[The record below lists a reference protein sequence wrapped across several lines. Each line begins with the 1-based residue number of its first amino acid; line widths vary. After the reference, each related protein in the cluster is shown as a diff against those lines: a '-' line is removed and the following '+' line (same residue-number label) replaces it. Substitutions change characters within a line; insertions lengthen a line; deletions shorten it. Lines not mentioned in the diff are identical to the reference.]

1 MESTK
6 IKPKKDVGRFFADIG
21 PILQGDFALS
31 HNLSQIFSSILHFGV
46 SSPVT
51 I

>member
-21 PILQGDFALS
+21 PILQSEIALS
-31 HNLSQIFSSILHFGV
+31 HI
-46 SSPVT
+46 
-51 I
+51 